1 MAIPDYETFMLPVL
15 EHVRDGKDHPR
26 IAIIDAVAD
35 ELGVTDE
42 ERQDMIPSGRVA
54 TYVSRGGW
62 ALTYL
67 TQAGV
72 LMRPRRA
79 VYRITER
86 GKELLARNLT
96 KIDGSI
102 LDDYKE
108 FRDFKTRGS
117 GQVSAAGDTCAP
129 TSGSTDQQLTARGSP
144 EELLESSYGT
154 LRADLA
160 TQLLDSLR
168 AATPSRFETIV
179 VDVLQAMGYGG
190 GRAGA
195 ARAIGRVGD
204 GGIDGVI
211 DEDRLGLDTVYVQA
225 KRWEGNVGRPVVQA
239 FAGALQ
245 GHRAHKGVMITTS
258 DYTEE
263 AKVYASSQSTR
274 IVLIDGK
281 RLSELMIDFDVGVSR
296 EATYVIKRLDS
307 DYFEE

>member
-15 EHVRDGKDHPR
+15 ECTRDGNEHPR
-26 IAIIDAVAD
+26 MSIIDTAAD
-35 ELGVTDE
+35 ELGVTDD
-42 ERQDMIPSGRVA
+42 ERQGLIPSGRVA

-67 TQAGV
+67 TQAGL
-72 LMRPRRA
+72 LMRPRRG
-79 VYRITER
+79 VYKITER
-86 GKELLARNLT
+86 GAALLERGLQ
-96 KIDGSI
+96 KIDNTV
-102 LDDYKE
+102 LDEFEE
-108 FRDFKTRGS
+108 FREFRNRGGS
-117 GQVSAAGDTCAP
+117 QGTTDASAV
-129 TSGSTDQQLTARGSP
+129 QRMTASGSP

-160 TQLLDSLR
+160 SQVLDSLKVV
-168 AATPSRFETIV
+168 TPARFEIIV

-258 DYTEE
+258 DYTDD
-263 AKVYASSQSTR
+263 AKAYADNLSTR

-296 EATYVIKRLDS
+296 ESTYVIKRLDS